1 MTSIWTARGEKKSE
15 RNLPA
20 NGCESSE
27 DCEEGD
33 LLAGGKPVY
42 GDHLQ
47 LVALIEPSQ
56 FSVRENIADSD
67 RSHLSLRSSG
77 AALTNCRIALSFDPL
92 RDEAES
98 ARGPPW
104 HSSAVLPPKE
114 MGKIELEQ
122 YPTGIQ
128 LNFHLLSR
136 NPSLGYLAV
145 LLHPKV
151 LCEVLDARCGF
162 RELAVALEERSE
174 KALTTVG
181 VKGGDKWRKRKR
193 GKKRAL
199 KGNRDGGVQIS
210 MEKEEMRKSLCNEAI
225 QRRRDFEM
233 EG

>member
-1 MTSIWTARGEKKSE
+1 MKL
-15 RNLPA
+15 NQL
-20 NGCESSE
+20 
-27 DCEEGD
+27 EG
-33 LLAGGKPVY
+33 LLGT
-42 GDHLQ
+42 LQ
-47 LVALIEPSQ
+47 Q
-56 FSVRENIADSD
+56 FS
-67 RSHLSLRSSG
+67 H
-77 AALTNCRIALSFDPL
+77 P
-92 RDEAES
+92 
-98 ARGPPW
+98 
-104 HSSAVLPPKE
+104 
-114 MGKIELEQ
+114 KIELEQ

-162 RELAVALEERSE
+162 HELAVALEERSE